1 MARPSR
7 RLIVDVL
14 RAEVEGR
21 DLMEDDQGNL
31 LVMAMHKDGGLYQ
44 IGMISCSVIY
54 QYPNHINMLISK
66 IKFDS

>member
-1 MARPSR
+1 MTRPSR

-31 LVMAMHKDGGLYQ
+31 LVMAIHKDGGLYQ
-44 IGMISCSVIY
+44 IGMISCSAIY

-66 IKFDS
+66 IKFGS